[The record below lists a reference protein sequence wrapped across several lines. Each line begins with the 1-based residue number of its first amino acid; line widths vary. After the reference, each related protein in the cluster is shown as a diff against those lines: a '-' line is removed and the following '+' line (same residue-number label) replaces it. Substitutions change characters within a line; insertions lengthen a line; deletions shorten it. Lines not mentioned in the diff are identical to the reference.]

1 MVQTRPKTRRMTG
14 RKRAPE
20 TTETQRGRASTFPQ
34 RQRQLRG
41 ETQGRRMVE
50 RIKKTRRESKT
61 KNLVPP
67 TKTRATKK
75 ETQKEKGN
83 PDREKNGRR
92 QKTKKTTQ
100 KEKGT
105 PERKKKGSRQ
115 KTKKETQMEKKN
127 PKR

>member
-50 RIKKTRRESKT
+50 RIKKTGRESKT
-61 KNLVPP
+61 KNLEPP

-75 ETQKEKGN
+75 KTQKEKGI
-83 PDREKNGRR
+83 
-92 QKTKKTTQ
+92 
-100 KEKGT
+100 

-127 PKR
+127 P